1 MGLCISYSELYIIVY
16 IGNINILILKFWKVN
31 FIVMCSLLVK
41 IGFVNFIIMFEGVG
55 NELSIFKFY
64 GVVLLV

>member
-1 MGLCISYSELYIIVY
+1 
-16 IGNINILILKFWKVN
+16 
-31 FIVMCSLLVK
+31 MCSLLVK

-64 GVVLLV
+64 SVVLLV

>member
-1 MGLCISYSELYIIVY
+1 MYIIVY
-16 IGNINILILKFWKVN
+16 IGYIDILILKFWKVN

-41 IGFVNFIIMFEGVG
+41 IGVVNFIIMFEGVG

-64 GVVLLV
+64 SVVLLV